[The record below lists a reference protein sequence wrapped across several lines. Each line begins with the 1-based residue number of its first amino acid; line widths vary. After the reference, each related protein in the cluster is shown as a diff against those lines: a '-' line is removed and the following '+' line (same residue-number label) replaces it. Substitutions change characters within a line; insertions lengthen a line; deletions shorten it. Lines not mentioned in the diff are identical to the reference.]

1 MGGVAGQGHR
11 QQLKVTF
18 SEFEALGPGLHRV
31 LDARFQ
37 ARERGIVASR
47 DVIRSSANA
56 IRALHREEWEAAES
70 LCAKAGTILAE
81 VISILTEHPDVLYAG
96 FVHDAAKEF
105 AEASLCE
112 ALFRSK
118 PLPTFESLGV
128 DVVSYV
134 HGLGEAVGELRRRM
148 LDLLRNGDL
157 PEAERCLIKM
167 DQIVD
172 LLGELDYP
180 DGMTAG
186 LRRTTDVSRSLVER
200 SRADLTTT
208 VVQERLWVHLNKRT

>member
-1 MGGVAGQGHR
+1 MGGVAGQSHR
-11 QQLKVTF
+11 QQLTVVPP
-18 SEFEALGPGLHRV
+18 EFGPLVPGLRDV
-31 LDARFQ
+31 LDARFK

-47 DVIRSSANA
+47 DVIRNSANA
-56 IRALHREEWEAAES
+56 IRSLHRGEWEAAAE
-70 LCAKAGTILAE
+70 LCLRAGTLLTE
-81 VISILTEHPDVLYAG
+81 VITILSDHPDVLYAG

-105 AEASLCE
+105 AEASICD
-112 ALFRSK
+112 ALFRGK
-118 PLPTFESLGV
+118 PLPTFESLGI
-128 DVVSYV
+128 DVVSYL

-148 LDLLRNGDL
+148 LDRLRDGDL
-157 PEAERCLIKM
+157 QQAEICLVEM

-172 LLGELDYP
+172 LLAELDYP

-208 VVQERLWVHLNKRT
+208 VVQERLRAQLTQRD